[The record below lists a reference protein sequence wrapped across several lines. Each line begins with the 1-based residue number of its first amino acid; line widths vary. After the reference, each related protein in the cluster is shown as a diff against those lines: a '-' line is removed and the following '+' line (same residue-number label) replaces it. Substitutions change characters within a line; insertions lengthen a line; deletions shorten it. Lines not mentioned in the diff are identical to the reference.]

1 MGKTEKELKR
11 IIKKRKNSNPDN
23 EKLFEESMM
32 AFKDLLDR
40 GLASPRGYNL
50 ETIENR
56 GSRIIAFNANM

>member
-11 IIKKRKNSNPDN
+11 IIKKRKNSNPEN

-32 AFKDLLDR
+32 TFKDLLNR

-50 ETIENR
+50 ETIDNK
-56 GSRIIAFNANM
+56 GSRIIVFNASV